1 MQNFFY
7 ETNGILIH
15 HSIDEKPNPSD
26 FYMHAHEYFE
36 LYYFIYGKG
45 KYIVEGTEYDLN
57 SGDMFLM
64 MPSEAHMLQID
75 PSMPYERIAIHFSAE
90 IFGNIATKEL
100 LRPFLKRP
108 LGQLNRYKKNDFI
121 ELCFKSM
128 VEPKENADL
137 YTRILAYL
145 LPVVYELKKAYD
157 KRNDTFEYQ
166 ETSSSANNI
175 IGYVNANL
183 FNDISVDLI
192 AKHFY
197 LSQSQI
203 NRIFKQATGKSVWEY
218 VLIKRLLQA
227 RKKIKDGERITQ
239 VAVNCGFN
247 DYSAFFRAYKKQ
259 FGASPSI
266 DAKH

>member
-1 MQNFFY
+1 
-7 ETNGILIH
+7 
-15 HSIDEKPNPSD
+15 
-26 FYMHAHEYFE
+26 
-36 LYYFIYGKG
+36 
-45 KYIVEGTEYDLN
+45 
-57 SGDMFLM
+57 
-64 MPSEAHMLQID
+64 
-75 PSMPYERIAIHFSAE
+75 
-90 IFGNIATKEL
+90 
-100 LRPFLKRP
+100 
-108 LGQLNRYKKNDFI
+108 
-121 ELCFKSM
+121 M

-247 DYSAFFRAYKKQ
+247 DYSAFFRAYKKL